1 MTEGT
6 TRVEVARWFIDHDE
20 VEEAARV
27 LVPGDQL
34 DLGRSDALA
43 LTAALGRRGLAAV
56 QEGGRLRV
64 TEGSLGATARRPPA
78 RRTPVPGAASKKT
91 A

>member
-20 VEEAARV
+20 VDEAARL
-27 LVPGDQL
+27 LVAGDQL
-34 DLGRSDALA
+34 ELGRSDALA
-43 LTAALGRRGLAAV
+43 LTAALDRRGLSAV
-56 QEGGRLRV
+56 QEEGRLRV
-64 TEGSLGATARRPPA
+64 TEGGLGAMSRKPPA
-78 RRTPVPGAASKKT
+78 RTTPAPGAASKKT